1 MGDLLYRPGTFKFN
15 SFPSK
20 CVNNRRKDYILLY
33 ILYIIIY
40 IIYITESAWRNFDSG
55 EGALTYALKYFR
67 SCILY

>member
-20 CVNNRRKDYILLY
+20 CVNNRRKE
-33 ILYIIIY
+33 
-40 IIYITESAWRNFDSG
+40 TESAWRNFDSG